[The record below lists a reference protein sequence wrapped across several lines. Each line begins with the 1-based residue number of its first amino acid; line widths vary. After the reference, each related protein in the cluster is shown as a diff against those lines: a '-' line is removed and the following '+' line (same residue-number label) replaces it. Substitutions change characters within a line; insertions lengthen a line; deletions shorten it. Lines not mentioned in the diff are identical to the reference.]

1 MRQFIINIF
10 LTITLLAAVSNAAK
24 AGNEPRLATKLGL
37 DSTIFSME
45 IGPDQTPKAGGTFK
59 VKIHVTPHGDWHVYS
74 AKMSS
79 EGGLTPLTI
88 AVPPDI
94 ADYFKIAGI
103 EETGDIR
110 TGYDSN
116 FMATT
121 MAHYTPYDIVVT
133 VTVLKKSADKIPFY
147 LFLHYQTCNE
157 TMCMPPR
164 TFAVPMTVIG
174 QQPLK
179 LTIAQVVTNKDA
191 SKSICVVG
199 AHCGAKFETN

>member
-1 MRQFIINIF
+1 MKLFILNIF
-10 LTITLLAAVSNAAK
+10 LTIFLLGVTCHTSI
-24 AGNEPRLATKLGL
+24 AGTGPRLATKLGL
-37 DSTIFSME
+37 DSTIFSMD
-45 IGPDQTPKAGGTFK
+45 IGPGQTPKAGSSFK
-59 VKIHVTPHGDWHVYS
+59 VKIHVKPGGDWHVYS

-88 AVPPDI
+88 AVPEEI
-94 ADYFKIAGI
+94 SEYFKIDGI

-121 MAHYTPYDIVVT
+121 MAHYTPYDITVT
-133 VTVLKKSADKIPFY
+133 ITVLKKSADQVPFY

-179 LTIAQVVTNKDA
+179 LTIAQVVFPNINRGYDIA
-191 SKSICVVG
+191 MRCYSS
-199 AHCGAKFETN
+199 